1 MRRSQ
6 QAYYRNDTVAFLNS
20 EPLSTGIAGIVPGER
35 DAFEENP
42 TVTHPRTAAMA
53 LVLTALLVVPLSSA
67 SAHRYHGGPFFW
79 PFAAAAAVVGGAVAI
94 ATAPFAAIAAPPGY
108 YYPPPRP
115 YYPPP
120 AHYRPP
126 PGYSAPGYYY
136 GR

>member
-1 MRRSQ
+1 M
-6 QAYYRNDTVAFLNS
+6 
-20 EPLSTGIAGIVPGER
+20 
-35 DAFEENP
+35 
-42 TVTHPRTAAMA
+42 THPRTSTAAMA
-53 LVLTALLVVPLSSA
+53 LAMMALLVVPLSSA
-67 SAHRYHGGPFFW
+67 SAHRYHGGPLFW

-94 ATAPFAAIAAPPGY
+94 ATAPFAAIAAPPAY

-120 AHYRPP
+120 AYYGPP